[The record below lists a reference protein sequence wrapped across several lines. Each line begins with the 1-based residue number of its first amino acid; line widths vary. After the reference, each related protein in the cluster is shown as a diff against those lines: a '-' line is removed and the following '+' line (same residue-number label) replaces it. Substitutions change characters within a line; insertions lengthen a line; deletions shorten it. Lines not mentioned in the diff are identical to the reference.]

1 MMRQLQPG
9 EVGVSFLD
17 GAERNILPESDL
29 RLIDRTIP
37 PGDFCKRSID
47 DVRSGVVI
55 NTRVKGRLEHAISGE
70 PVEGWK
76 TLEDLESRA
85 DAEIGDYVVYDD
97 WIGQVCALSYC
108 PKHTLIAGPGDGGMT
123 DLRNINGILQYTFS
137 YSTNRSYRLL
147 RVKSFGFLNL
157 VLVSLWV
164 RRAMSVG
171 LYIHSMLLYD

>member
-9 EVGVSFLD
+9 EVGVSFLN
-17 GAERNILPESDL
+17 GGERDILPELDL

-55 NTRVKGRLEHAISGE
+55 DARVKGRLEHVISGE

-76 TLEDLESRA
+76 ILEELESRV

-97 WIGQVCALSYC
+97 WIGQVCALVC
-108 PKHTLIAGPGDGGMT
+108 CRKHSFIAVPGDGGMT
-123 DLRNINGILQYTFS
+123 DF
-137 YSTNRSYRLL
+137 
-147 RVKSFGFLNL
+147 
-157 VLVSLWV
+157 
-164 RRAMSVG
+164 
-171 LYIHSMLLYD
+171 